1 MPASGRRPPNI
12 PADVRDVVCDPT
24 SGGLVK
30 QITQDGGGTVL
41 FAVQSMQRDRLLVLN
56 GTLGLDKV
64 MLGTYRLE
72 LEAARGGG
80 TRLLLKHWAIGEL
93 DPSAQEGFTRGW
105 KGLLDGKLRAYV
117 ERGQSSGVRAL

>member
-56 GTLGLDKV
+56 GTLGLDNV
-64 MLGTYRLE
+64 ILGTVRLE
-72 LEAARGGG
+72 LETIRGG

-93 DPSAQEGFTRGW
+93 GPTAQEGFSRGW
-105 KGLLDGKLRAYV
+105 KSLLDEKLRAYV
-117 ERGQSSGVRAL
+117 ERGQSRGVRAR